1 MGREVHPR
9 PIFASWRSV
18 RNFVAHALSAGWTR
32 SFYMKSQ
39 QRRDAESAGAPPP
52 AEANPASDP
61 RASGVLPPTA
71 VGTSGF
77 HAAVPQRQHVEAH
90 PTGKRLAILAFTALG
105 VVYGDIGTSPLYAM
119 RQAFSSE
126 YGLAAIAP
134 NVYGVLSMIV
144 WALVID
150 VAIKYIAFIMSAD
163 NRGEGG
169 VMALLALVLHQER
182 RSSDKR
188 RRKLLIGVGL
198 FGAALLYGDGIIT
211 PAISVLGAT
220 EGLDVVAPN
229 LAKLAWPMS
238 FVILVGVFAV
248 QRFGTARVGV
258 AFGPIM
264 GLWFF
269 SIGLLGAHEIARE
282 PQILAAVNP
291 WYAVEFFR
299 LHG

>member
-1 MGREVHPR
+1 MTSLSRRTKDSADDP
-9 PIFASWRSV
+9 PQASTGIPSDG
-18 RNFVAHALSAGWTR
+18 ASSEALPNAIT
-32 SFYMKSQ
+32 
-39 QRRDAESAGAPPP
+39 
-52 AEANPASDP
+52 
-61 RASGVLPPTA
+61 
-71 VGTSGF
+71 TSGF

-90 PTGKRLAILAFTALG
+90 PTGKRLAILSFTALG

-119 RQAFSSE
+119 RQAFSKD

-144 WALVID
+144 WALVIV

-169 VMALLALVLHQER
+169 VMALLALVLRQER

-229 LAKLAWPMS
+229 LAK
-238 FVILVGVFAV
+238 F
-248 QRFGTARVGV
+248 
-258 AFGPIM
+258 
-264 GLWFF
+264 
-269 SIGLLGAHEIARE
+269 
-282 PQILAAVNP
+282 
-291 WYAVEFFR
+291 
-299 LHG
+299 